1 LAVHTVDVAEDIDA
15 GDAKLVETLG
25 SEKLPVI
32 AVRYPQHVRVA
43 EPIWTRPLSLEAI
56 ETLAGSPLRRE
67 LVHRLAAGQT
77 AVWLLLECGDKEQDD
92 VAEKLIR
99 EQLERLQKNLELP
112 ELTDEPADNLLTT
125 TPLEIKFSLLR
136 LPRSAAEA
144 FLIESLVLS
153 EPDLKER
160 KEPMVFPVFGRGRA
174 LLPLVGAGITEA
186 NITAAAGFLTGA
198 CSCEVKA
205 LNPGFDLLL
214 PADWDNLLMLTGNGA
229 YIAGELPSSA
239 EPEYVPIP
247 SGSLPSGYSGGAIP
261 AVVASPSPALPA
273 AFAHAE
279 EPLIA
284 LLLTSTLALLI
295 VLSSAASRR

>member
-1 LAVHTVDVAEDIDA
+1 
-15 GDAKLVETLG
+15 
-25 SEKLPVI
+25 
-32 AVRYPQHVRVA
+32 
-43 EPIWTRPLSLEAI
+43 
-56 ETLAGSPLRRE
+56 
-67 LVHRLAAGQT
+67 
-77 AVWLLLECGDKEQDD
+77 
-92 VAEKLIR
+92 
-99 EQLERLQKNLELP
+99 
-112 ELTDEPADNLLTT
+112 
-125 TPLEIKFSLLR
+125 
-136 LPRSAAEA
+136 
-144 FLIESLVLS
+144 
-153 EPDLKER
+153 
-160 KEPMVFPVFGRGRA
+160 MVFPVFGRGRA

-214 PADWDNLLMLTGNGA
+214 PADWDNLLMLTGDGA

-247 SGSLPSGYSGGAIP
+247 SGSLTSAYSGGAIP